1 MQEHAS
7 PDHTYKINSV
17 IKHLLTRKNQL
28 LPSRWCGNVICDT
41 DATDSGSCISE
52 ITAKTAQ
59 FCNGKKTVTSEA
71 SSNPNFFLVTR
82 NTSSTYI
89 SNLDGN
95 IHIAKTKY
103 KLTGNV
109 YFNGIHYWCEVI
121 LTHIGYKNGWYFYD
135 GMMNGGRASYV
146 GDTVQCI
153 QKQYLHILLYEQ
165 CTIHANEYGKT
176 LSYEKDKLNSM
187 ISSYKHE
194 LNLSD
199 NKVKIKNLKEILRH
213 EAISFQNNAGLDELR
228 TLVLNIPNNRTQN
241 TSTMPNNV
249 PDIDMTSPPSV

>member
-1 MQEHAS
+1 
-7 PDHTYKINSV
+7 
-17 IKHLLTRKNQL
+17 
-28 LPSRWCGNVICDT
+28 
-41 DATDSGSCISE
+41 
-52 ITAKTAQ
+52 
-59 FCNGKKTVTSEA
+59 
-71 SSNPNFFLVTR
+71 
-82 NTSSTYI
+82 
-89 SNLDGN
+89 
-95 IHIAKTKY
+95 
-103 KLTGNV
+103 
-109 YFNGIHYWCEVI
+109 
-121 LTHIGYKNGWYFYD
+121 
-135 GMMNGGRASYV
+135 MMNGGRASYV

-153 QKQYLHILLYEQ
+153 QKQYVHILLYEQ